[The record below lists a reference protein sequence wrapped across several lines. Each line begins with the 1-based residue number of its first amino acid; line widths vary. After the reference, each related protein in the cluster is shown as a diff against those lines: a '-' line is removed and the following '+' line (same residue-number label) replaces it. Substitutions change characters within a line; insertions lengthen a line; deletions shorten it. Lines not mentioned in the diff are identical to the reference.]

1 MLKIVTFFYKLCNR
15 LSIRFGKAAFELKT
29 IKYHI
34 EFGERDDD
42 IYVVTYPKSGTTLM
56 QMILYQLTTDG
67 KVDFK
72 HIYDVSPW
80 TDNDVF
86 RDIPPRDL
94 PSPRII
100 KSHRYYKKFDKAT
113 KGRFIVVVRDGMDV
127 AVSQYHQFK
136 NYNNPDLEFD
146 EFVSGFFSNKDNWFA
161 FSRDWFKNK
170 NKRNVLY
177 VRYEDI
183 LNNFDES
190 LKKVAGFINV
200 EIDPKDL
207 PRIKKHCSFEF
218 MKQHE
223 EKFGD
228 EDPLKESRKKYD
240 QFIRK
245 GKRGEGKIYF
255 NDKQKAKFEKQVKE
269 YGL

>member
-1 MLKIVTFFYKLCNR
+1 MVTFFYNLCTR
-15 LSIRFGKAAFELKT
+15 WARRFAKAAFELKT
-29 IKYHI
+29 LKYHL

-42 IYVVTYPKSGTTLM
+42 IYIVTYPKSGTTLM
-56 QMILYQLTTDG
+56 QMMVYQLTTDG
-67 KVDFK
+67 NIDFN

-100 KSHRYYKKFDKAT
+100 KSHRPQKKFDKST

-127 AVSQYHQFK
+127 AVSQYYQAR
-136 NYNNPDLEFD
+136 NYNNPDLEFNTFLD
-146 EFVSGFFSNKDNWFA
+146 DFFVKEDNWFG
-161 FSRDWFKNK
+161 FSKGWFQNK
-170 NKRNVLY
+170 KKMNILY

-183 LNNFDES
+183 LHDFES
-190 LKKVAGFINV
+190 TLFKVAAFLQV
-200 EIDPKDL
+200 EVNQADL
-207 PRIKKHCSFEF
+207 PRITERCSFDF

-223 EKFGD
+223 DKFGD
-228 EDPLKESRKKYD
+228 EDPNKESRKKYD

-245 GKRGEGKIYF
+245 GKTGEGKVYF
-255 NDKQKAKFEKQVKE
+255 NQEQEETFVKLTKE
-269 YGL
+269 YLH